1 MEQVRVTMD
10 DFAALCKLRPD
21 IVVLV
26 ENIALKRTLEEL
38 EDKLLGLEAP
48 VNNNGHIEQETAEQ
62 TG

>member
-26 ENIALKRTLEEL
+26 ENIALKRTLEEMEGKMLVL
-38 EDKLLGLEAP
+38 ESPAS
-48 VNNNGHIEQETAEQ
+48 NNGHIEQEAAEQ
-62 TG
+62 TA